1 MDAPDAVALGD
12 RGEHVE
18 ARDHPAE
25 HRVGAVEVRLGRVGD
40 EELAAACVGP
50 RERHTHGTHLV
61 AGGIHLVPQ
70 HESRSA
76 PPVAPRVAT
85 ASRPSALA
93 CAIAPRADTAESRAS
108 SNGSPAA
115 RAYAWVRRSTS
126 ATAGWRPSTS
136 AATLRTAASG
146 CVSSWRARGPS
157 VVSPAGTM

>member
-1 MDAPDAVALGD
+1 MDAPDAVALRD

-61 AGGIHLVPQ
+61 AGGIHLVAQ

-76 PPVAPRVAT
+76 PPVAPRVADRKST
-85 ASRPSALA
+85 RLNSSHLVISYAVFCLKKKKEGLLSCPSSECQREAKECV
-93 CAIAPRADTAESRAS
+93 CA
-108 SNGSPAA
+108 
-115 RAYAWVRRSTS
+115 W
-126 ATAGWRPSTS
+126 
-136 AATLRTAASG
+136 
-146 CVSSWRARGPS
+146 
-157 VVSPAGTM
+157 